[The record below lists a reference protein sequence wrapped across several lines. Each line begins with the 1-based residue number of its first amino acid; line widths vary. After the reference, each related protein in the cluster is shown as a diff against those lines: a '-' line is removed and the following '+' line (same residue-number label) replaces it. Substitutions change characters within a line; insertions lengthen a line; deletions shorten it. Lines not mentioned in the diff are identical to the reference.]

1 MTKTLWYKSK
11 KGLTSGLVDGFQQS
25 FSVDKRLAEE
35 DIVGSIAY
43 AQALKQAKVLSGR
56 DAMIIK
62 KNLLK
67 MRGQI
72 IPFISRPALAGKKQF
87 AVRNGY
93 KAEDVHTAV
102 EMELTKLSGKVAGK
116 IHTGRSRNEQV
127 VADERLYLKKAVAGI
142 QAGIHN
148 LQQEIVSQAQ
158 THIKVM
164 MPGYTHLQQAQPIL
178 FSYYLMSWFFA
189 LQRDKERL
197 GDCLDRIDASP
208 YGSGA
213 LAGNAYKIDRRKLA
227 KQLGFG
233 GVSDN
238 ALDAISDRDFIIECL
253 SGCAILM
260 MHLSRVCE
268 DLVIWS
274 TGEFGFVRMAEGIA
288 TSSSLMP
295 QKHNPDALELIRG
308 KTGRVYGNLFNIL
321 TVMKGLPS
329 GYNKDMQEDKAP
341 MFDSVD
347 TARACLKILALAI
360 KTMKIF
366 PDRMSQAINS
376 RILATD
382 IADYLVNKGVPFR
395 PSHHIVSKLVRYAIA
410 NQQPLE
416 SLKINDFRRFSPV
429 FDKDVYKIFDIRKS
443 IESKNTLGGTATP
456 MVKQQIKTAK
466 RMLKG
471 K

>member
-87 AVRNGY
+87 AVRNGA
-93 KAEDVHTAV
+93 KAEDIHTAV
-102 EMELTKLSGKVAGK
+102 EMELTKLAGKLAGK

-213 LAGNAYKIDRRKLA
+213 L
-227 KQLGFG
+227 
-233 GVSDN
+233 
-238 ALDAISDRDFIIECL
+238 
-253 SGCAILM
+253 
-260 MHLSRVCE
+260 
-268 DLVIWS
+268 
-274 TGEFGFVRMAEGIA
+274 
-288 TSSSLMP
+288 
-295 QKHNPDALELIRG
+295 
-308 KTGRVYGNLFNIL
+308 
-321 TVMKGLPS
+321 
-329 GYNKDMQEDKAP
+329 
-341 MFDSVD
+341 
-347 TARACLKILALAI
+347 
-360 KTMKIF
+360 
-366 PDRMSQAINS
+366 
-376 RILATD
+376 
-382 IADYLVNKGVPFR
+382 
-395 PSHHIVSKLVRYAIA
+395 
-410 NQQPLE
+410 
-416 SLKINDFRRFSPV
+416 
-429 FDKDVYKIFDIRKS
+429 
-443 IESKNTLGGTATP
+443 
-456 MVKQQIKTAK
+456 
-466 RMLKG
+466 
-471 K
+471 

>member
-1 MTKTLWYKSK
+1 MSKTLWYKSK
-11 KGLTSGLVDGFQQS
+11 KGLTSGLIDGFQQS
-25 FSVDKRLAEE
+25 FSVDKRLADE
-35 DIVGSIAY
+35 DIAGSIAY
-43 AQALKQAKVLSGR
+43 AQALKQAGVLSGKET
-56 DAMIIK
+56 MTIK

-67 MRGQI
+67 M
-72 IPFISRPALAGKKQF
+72 KKQF
-87 AVRNGY
+87 AVRNGA

-102 EMELTKLSGKVAGK
+102 EMELTKLSGKMAGK

-127 VADERLYLKKAVAGI
+127 VADERLYLKKAVALI
-142 QAGIHN
+142 QAEIHN
-148 LQQEIVSQAQ
+148 LQQEIVSQAER
-158 THIKVM
+158 HIKVI

-189 LQRDKERL
+189 LERDKNRL
-197 GDCLDRIDASP
+197 SDCARRIDVSP

-213 LAGNAYKIDRRKLA
+213 LAGNAYKIDRHTLA
-227 KQLGFG
+227 KQLGFS
-233 GVSDN
+233 GVSAN

-274 TGEFGFVRMAEGIA
+274 TGEFGFVRMAEGLA

-308 KTGRVYGNLFNIL
+308 KTGRVYGNLFNLL
-321 TVMKGLPS
+321 TMMKGLPS
-329 GYNKDMQEDKAP
+329 GYNKDMQEDKTP

-347 TARACLKILALAI
+347 TAQECLKILALAV

-382 IADYLVNKGVPFR
+382 IADYLVKKGVPFR
-395 PSHHIVSKLVRYAIA
+395 SSHHIVSKVVRYAIEK
-410 NQQPLE
+410 QQPVE
-416 SLKINDFRRFSPV
+416 SLKMSDFRRFSPV
-429 FDKDVYKIFDIRKS
+429 FDKDVYKLFDIRKS
-443 IESKNTLGGTATP
+443 IESKNTLGGTATS
-456 MVKQQIKTAK
+456 MVKQQIKTARK
-466 RMLKG
+466 LLK
-471 K
+471 

>member
-11 KGLTSGLVDGFQQS
+11 KGLTSGLIDGFQQS
-25 FSVDKRLAEE
+25 FSVDKRLTDE
-35 DIVGSIAY
+35 DIAGSIAY
-43 AQALKQAKVLSGR
+43 AQALKQAKVLSGKET
-56 DAMIIK
+56 MTIK

-67 MRGQI
+67 M
-72 IPFISRPALAGKKQF
+72 KKQF
-87 AVRNGY
+87 AVRNGA

-102 EMELTKLSGKVAGK
+102 EMELTKLSGKMAGK

-142 QAGIHN
+142 QAEIHN

-158 THIKVM
+158 THIKVI

-189 LQRDKERL
+189 LERDKNRL
-197 GDCLDRIDASP
+197 SDCARRIDVSP

-213 LAGNAYKIDRRKLA
+213 LSGNSYKIDRRKLA

-321 TVMKGLPS
+321 TVMKGLPG

-347 TARACLKILALAI
+347 TVQECLKILALAI

-366 PDRMSQAINS
+366 PDRMSRAINS

-382 IADYLVNKGVPFR
+382 IADYLVKKGVPFR
-395 PSHHIVSKLVRYAIA
+395 SSHHIVSKLVRYAIA
-410 NQQPLE
+410 KQQPVE
-416 SLKINDFRRFSPV
+416 SLKINEFRRFSKL
-429 FDKDVYKIFDIRKS
+429 FDKSVYKLFDIKKS

-456 MVKQQIKTAK
+456 MVKQQIKIARK
-466 RMLKG
+466 LLEPV
-471 K
+471 